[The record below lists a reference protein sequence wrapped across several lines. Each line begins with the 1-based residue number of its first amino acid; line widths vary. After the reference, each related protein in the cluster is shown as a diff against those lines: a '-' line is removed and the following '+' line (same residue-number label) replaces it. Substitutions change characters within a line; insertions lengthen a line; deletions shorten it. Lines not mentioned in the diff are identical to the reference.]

1 MKSIYIIVVMSL
13 GQVIRKQREKLGLTL
28 EQVSISTGFS
38 KPYLSTIETGK
49 VRPPGDILLGKLEK
63 VEIIEDI
70 MLEIRGA
77 RGIIR
82 IEISREH
89 IGKSMRRK
97 Q

>member
-1 MKSIYIIVVMSL
+1 MVSRVKGSLAFSIDLHSRDQIGRILLPDGS
-13 GQVIRKQREKLGLTL
+13 GDRLT
-28 EQVSISTGFS
+28 IDGF
-38 KPYLSTIETGK
+38 
-49 VRPPGDILLGKLEK
+49 LGKLEK

-89 IGKSMRRK
+89 IGKSLRRK